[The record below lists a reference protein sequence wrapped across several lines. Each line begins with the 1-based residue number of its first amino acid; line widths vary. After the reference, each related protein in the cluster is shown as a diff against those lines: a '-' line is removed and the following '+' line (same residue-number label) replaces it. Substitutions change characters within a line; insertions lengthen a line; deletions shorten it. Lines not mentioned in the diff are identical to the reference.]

1 MNKYDF
7 IEYAAKRYGVDN
19 SVAET
24 LVDMFGSCLQELLHC
39 GQSVEID
46 GVGKFERISL
56 FPGGLNHQNNIAL
69 FKAAKRNMVYFKAS
83 DDLIEN
89 IA

>member
-24 LVDMFGSCLQELLHC
+24 LE
-39 GQSVEID
+39 
-46 GVGKFERISL
+46 GVREVIIQAPICVSL
-56 FPGGLNHQNNIAL
+56 
-69 FKAAKRNMVYFKAS
+69 
-83 DDLIEN
+83 D
-89 IA
+89 